1 VSQPPTADAG
11 ARYDGFRV
19 PGWRAE
25 FTVSRNGSSVREYA
39 IGFTEGHCSNGM
51 RFTSGNV
58 ARIADGI
65 AHDGQASG
73 SRHFARAY
81 ILSPSGKRID
91 GHETMSFNLQ
101 FAGDRLDGSF
111 HDLFIASHLRC
122 SSGWVPFTAYRDG
135 TPQAPLIGKL
145 VDTGVYRTTAHIGFG
160 DPMTMHV
167 YLPQQDVA
175 SMTVTRF
182 LDCHIGN
189 TRRFVWRFF
198 NLPIHYR
205 GGRATFGIGGHGTAR
220 PGHGVIARF
229 HWKLTG
235 RFTHEGDYQRQEG
248 WYGVAVG
255 LEYVVNVYRDGVR
268 VNSCNAGYPYSGGST
283 GVGPND

>member
-1 VSQPPTADAG
+1 VSSPLREVSRIAARNAPHFVAVAVLLAAVWCLVPAAGALPVPHAARGSAHAEPLVCTILTPCPPPPANPTPPAPAQPVSQPPTADAG

-175 SMTVTRF
+175 SMTVTWF

-189 TRRFVWRFF
+189 
-198 NLPIHYR
+198 P
-205 GGRATFGIGGHGTAR
+205 
-220 PGHGVIARF
+220 
-229 HWKLTG
+229 
-235 RFTHEGDYQRQEG
+235 
-248 WYGVAVG
+248 
-255 LEYVVNVYRDGVR
+255 
-268 VNSCNAGYPYSGGST
+268 
-283 GVGPND
+283 